1 MENQR
6 SSVNI
11 LPPTS
16 CGSRLSYCSE
26 SGEAEVGQGTSLDY
40 LSIIMV
46 QIIFSGSFG
55 SLSSFI
61 VILNVEFCLS
71 QC

>member
-11 LPPTS
+11 LPPGR

-26 SGEAEVGQGTSLDY
+26 SCEAEVEQGTSLFNDE
-40 LSIIMV
+40 LRDIV
-46 QIIFSGSFG
+46 VTQNKWRSGC
-55 SLSSFI
+55 
-61 VILNVEFCLS
+61 LN
-71 QC
+71 